1 MRHRVSGGPALDEPQ
16 EKDARQSGRE
26 WEPEIFLKEAV
37 PIAQLGWRHPL
48 GAGQAKGTV
57 VGMER
62 GTRSLAAVGNPMKR
76 GPGHMWLGLRY
87 QEPWTRFHDS
97 LASVCRLLFQHAR
110 HILGSE
116 AES

>member
-26 WEPEIFLKEAV
+26 WQPEIFLKEAV
-37 PIAQLGWRHPL
+37 PIARLGWRHPL

-62 GTRSLAAVGNPMKR
+62 GTQSGCSGESYEEGT
-76 GPGHMWLGLRY
+76 GPHVVWPQIPRALDTL
-87 QEPWTRFHDS
+87 P
-97 LASVCRLLFQHAR
+97 
-110 HILGSE
+110 
-116 AES
+116 